1 MTERSNCCRSLVFGD
16 ARHRGARHRE
26 LRSIAK
32 NHGKPFCQS
41 QCRALQT
48 YLQAIAAIARH
59 ATPLHDPY
67 RMQQHNIQGKTHT
80 HPWLNFRD
88 VFFFPGPGGSTRR
101 KRRILGRLSSKPFD
115 RHMAR
120 RFFFALS
127 PLSRKSKLAWK
138 SARGGWC
145 LILRDTWYTVLQQEA
160 FPCAP
165 RRIYYCHTLVD
176 ATTRTTRVD
185 CLTDRPLHLFI
196 RTRFDPLTD
205 RPLH

>member
-1 MTERSNCCRSLVFGD
+1 MCQPCAKRETLFSLQYRCPLPPPTLVHCSAFSQHGASTE
-16 ARHRGARHRE
+16 
-26 LRSIAK
+26 
-32 NHGKPFCQS
+32 
-41 QCRALQT
+41 
-48 YLQAIAAIARH
+48 
-59 ATPLHDPY
+59 
-67 RMQQHNIQGKTHT
+67 
-80 HPWLNFRD
+80 D